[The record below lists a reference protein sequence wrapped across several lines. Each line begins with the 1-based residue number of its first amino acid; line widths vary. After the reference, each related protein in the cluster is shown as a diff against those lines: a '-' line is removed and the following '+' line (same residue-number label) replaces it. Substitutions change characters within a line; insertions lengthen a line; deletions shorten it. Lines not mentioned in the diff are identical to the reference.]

1 VNVGNDLPTFSNG
14 TVYADLDN
22 DGDLDIVVNNI
33 DDPAMLYENKQNEQ
47 PLKNNWIQLQLK
59 GDDKN
64 KNAVGTKLLVYHN
77 DSISTY
83 EKFPVRGFL
92 SSMEIPLQAGLGN
105 GKVDSLILI
114 WPDNTYQQ
122 IACKTNSIQQ
132 INYRKGLPAFDY
144 TRLSQLY
151 KNPLPAMEAVS
162 SAIGLDYKHVENPFN
177 EFDREL
183 LIPHMVS
190 REGPALAVADINADG
205 KEDLFVGSSKGNKP
219 AVYVQNNSGKFERL
233 KQPELDKDSVYEE
246 TDAIWVDVNN
256 DKNLDLVIADGG
268 NEYYGNSEYLS
279 PRVFINDGKGNL
291 KKQTT
296 SFSNLF
302 VNASCVAA
310 NDINGDGFPDLFIG
324 ARTVSF
330 AYGEQPKSYSLL
342 NDGKGNFSDV
352 TDKYSKEL
360 KQSGMVTGA
369 CWSDLNQD
377 GKNDLLLSSEW
388 GNITAFV
395 YNNGKFSKKEISSQK
410 GWWNFVK
417 TVDVDGDGD
426 LDIVAGNLGLNSR
439 LKASVDEP
447 VKMYYNDFD
456 NNQTKEQILTY
467 YVQHK
472 EIPFANRDELM
483 RQMPP
488 FKKKYL
494 YAEDLAKASID
505 DIIGKEKMNSSVIYT
520 ANEFSSMIFINDGK
534 MNFTAKLLPW
544 QAQLTPMRDAIVTD
558 INHDQLPDLIC
569 IGNYYENNIEMG
581 RYDADYGTVLINKGK
596 GNFEASNLN
605 DVVLKGESRHIAT
618 INILGNKKAFVVAV
632 NSDSLRVVEW

>member
-1 VNVGNDLPTFSNG
+1 
-14 TVYADLDN
+14 
-22 DGDLDIVVNNI
+22 
-33 DDPAMLYENKQNEQ
+33 
-47 PLKNNWIQLQLK
+47 
-59 GDDKN
+59 
-64 KNAVGTKLLVYHN
+64 
-77 DSISTY
+77 
-83 EKFPVRGFL
+83 
-92 SSMEIPLQAGLGN
+92 MEIPLQAGLGI

-122 IACKTNSIQQ
+122 ISCKTNSIQQ

-144 TRLSQLY
+144 TRLSQHY
-151 KNPLPAMEAVS
+151 KNPLPVMQFVS
-162 SAIGLDYKHVENPFN
+162 SVIGLDYKHIENPFN

-190 REGPALAVADINADG
+190 REGPALAVADINGDG

-219 AVYVQNNSGKFERL
+219 AVYIQNNFGKFERL
-233 KQPELDKDSVYEE
+233 NQPELDKDSVYEE

-330 AYGEQPKSYSLL
+330 AYGEQPKSYLLL

-352 TDKYSKEL
+352 TEKYSKEL

-395 YNNGKFSKKEISSQK
+395 YNNGKFLKKEISSQK

-456 NNQTKEQILTY
+456 NNETKEQILTY

-505 DIIGKEKMNSSVIYT
+505 DIIGIEKMNSSVIYT
-520 ANEFSSMIFINDGK
+520 ATEFSSMIFINDGK
-534 MNFTAKLLPW
+534 MNFTEKSLPW

-569 IGNYYENNIEMG
+569 VGNYYENNIEMG

-596 GNFEASNLN
+596 GEFVASNLN
-605 DVVLKGESRHIAT
+605 GVVLKGESRHIAP
-618 INILGNKKAFVVAV
+618 INIFGYNKGFVVAM
-632 NSDSLRVVEW
+632 NNDSLRVVEW